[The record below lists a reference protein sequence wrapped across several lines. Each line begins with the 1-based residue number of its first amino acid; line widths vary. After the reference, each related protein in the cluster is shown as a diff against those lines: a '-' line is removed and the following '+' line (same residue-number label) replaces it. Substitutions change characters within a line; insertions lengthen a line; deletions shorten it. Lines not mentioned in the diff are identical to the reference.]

1 LAVTNYLWKE
11 QAMIDNHNEEMR
23 ELTLAEFEQI
33 SGGLPSL
40 GEAVHWVANH
50 LGLGGVCDDLSSA
63 WDWLTSGWEVRG
75 GRGPERPL

>member
-1 LAVTNYLWKE
+1 
-11 QAMIDNHNEEMR
+11 MIDKNHEEPC
-23 ELTLAEFEQI
+23 ELTAVELDQI

-50 LGLGGVCDDLSSA
+50 IGLGGVYDDLSGA
-63 WDWLTSGWEVRG
+63 WDWLTSLSASGWEIRG

>member
-1 LAVTNYLWKE
+1 
-11 QAMIDNHNEEMR
+11 MINKHNGETR
-23 ELTLAEFEQI
+23 ELTLVELEQI

-50 LGLGGVCDDLSSA
+50 LGLGGVYDDLSGA
-63 WDWLTSGWEVRG
+63 WDWLTSREWEVRG